1 MSMGPLTRSDSP
13 PRPQSLTKWLPAG
26 IVLILFSPILLSWIR
41 FALGSDLYSYTILVP
56 AISAYFAYSGK
67 SSAGAG
73 SGPKGAAWLLLAF
86 GAALGIAYLI
96 LLNRSGDVIPQD
108 RVSLGVLAFVSALGG
123 AIWLNATLAERSR
136 LLFPLS
142 FLIFMAPMTLGI
154 EQRLETLL
162 QHGSATPAYWLL
174 RLVGT
179 PVFRDDLIFQLPGM
193 TLRIAPEC
201 SGIRSTLVLFLTSI
215 VAAKLF
221 LRSPWRRAVLVA
233 FVLPLALIRNG
244 FRVFVI
250 GELCIHVG
258 PHMIDSPIHHQGG
271 PIFFALSLIPFGALA
286 YILLRSD
293 RKRSSAA

>member
-1 MSMGPLTRSDSP
+1 MGPLTRSDSP